1 MILQPTKGQNKMSTS
16 ISIHGD
22 PGASLAV
29 QIRNWGSYISVD
41 ISFGRN
47 TITLYPNA
55 KEGETVFSLTE
66 DILESL
72 QSPAMWYQPEN

>member
-1 MILQPTKGQNKMSTS
+1 MSTS

-29 QIRNWGSYISVD
+29 QVRNWGTYISVQ
-41 ISFGRN
+41 ISFGRD
-47 TITLYPNA
+47 TIILYPNA
-55 KEGETVFSLTE
+55 EEGETVSSLTE

-72 QSPAMWYQPEN
+72 QSPTTWSQ